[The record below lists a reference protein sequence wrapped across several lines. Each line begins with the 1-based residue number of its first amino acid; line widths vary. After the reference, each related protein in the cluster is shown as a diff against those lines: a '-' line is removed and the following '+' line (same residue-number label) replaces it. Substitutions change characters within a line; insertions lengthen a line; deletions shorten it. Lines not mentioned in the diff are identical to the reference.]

1 MDLNSLKMKLFYV
14 MGGIRR
20 EGGDTYIYSLH
31 YGQCRE
37 QDAGW
42 GVGGWGL
49 VRVSVVPDN
58 FQFFYLIF
66 FFSFKL
72 I

>member
-1 MDLNSLKMKLFYV
+1 MVLGGRGEIHTFTVYTMDNV
-14 MGGIRR
+14 ENRTQD
-20 EGGDTYIYSLH
+20 EG
-31 YGQCRE
+31 
-37 QDAGW
+37 W
-42 GVGGWGL
+42 GWGL